1 MNSILKFWV
10 LVSCI
15 IALSLFENEM
25 LRLQT
30 FVNIMLKF
38 IATIFVFAIPI
49 VFSNLQRIIC
59 KSSLCNENHHFFEI
73 LNDMWRAKIVVE
85 NFVLK
90 NKLYDQEILFEVV
103 RQFYFEINSK
113 GCHVYHHHSSYDSC
127 ALMLQHCMPFFCI
140 YKR

>member
-1 MNSILKFWV
+1 M
-10 LVSCI
+10 LVSC

-30 FVNIMLKF
+30 FVNIMLKL
-38 IATIFVFAIPI
+38 IATIFVFSIPI
-49 VFSNLQRIIC
+49 KFSNLQRIIC
-59 KSSLCNENHHFFEI
+59 KSSLCNENLGKSLFFEI

-85 NFVLK
+85 TFVPK
-90 NKLYDQEILFEVV
+90 NKLCDQEISCLKLFNN
-103 RQFYFEINSK
+103 FIFKINSK
-113 GCHVYHHHSSYDSC
+113 ACHVYHHHSSYDSC